1 MNINKKKLFILPFIF
16 SVFMMLCGC
25 TYQEVHEKAY
35 LRNISVAGDDIKTVF
50 MNFYN
55 EDLSPAKT
63 ENNNFESI
71 LKNSEILSGKSIFT
85 GHTEVIILG
94 ECNYIETLRYILEEW
109 KVSPSCL
116 IVYGGK
122 NSGDIIE
129 NSDSDT
135 LADILRTAVKQKRIP
150 KNDIITVLSSLLK
163 DNKAEIPLITSDGNL
178 DKIIIS

>member
-1 MNINKKKLFILPFIF
+1 MNINKKKLFILPVIF
-16 SVFMMLCGC
+16 SAFLMLCGC
-25 TYQEVHEKAY
+25 TYQEVHQKAY
-35 LRNISVAGDDIKTVF
+35 LRNISVSGDDIKTVF

-63 ENNNFESI
+63 ENCDFESI

-94 ECNYIETLRYILEEW
+94 DCNYTETLKYILEEW

-116 IVYGGK
+116 IVYGGE
-122 NSGDIIE
+122 NSGNIIE

-150 KNDIITVLSSLLK
+150 ENDIITVLSSLLK
-163 DNKAEIPLITSDGNL
+163 NNQAEIPVITSDGNL
-178 DKIIIS
+178 DKTIIS